1 MIRVYGFTGNPYF
14 LPSFLTT
21 RIFSLEYIQQIIT
34 MDDLHFVAKKL
45 TQMFK
50 VPQEI
55 GPFLVKQR
63 TALKV
68 VEALV
73 RGMAFE

>member
-1 MIRVYGFTGNPYF
+1 M
-14 LPSFLTT
+14 
-21 RIFSLEYIQQIIT
+21 IT
-34 MDDLHFVAKKL
+34 MDDLHFMAKKL

-63 TALKV
+63 IELKV
-68 VEALV
+68 VEALLS
-73 RGMAFE
+73 GMGF